1 MIIFQPERILL
12 KKQIKKHSHHITG
25 DVLDVG
31 CGSFDRYSELFSFKK
46 YLKMDIDENNN
57 PDIIGSAANIPLPDN
72 SVDSIVCTQVLGDIW
87 DLKKVF
93 SEFFRVLKPGGKVLA
108 TESLMAAMHDEPH
121 DFWRFTNY
129 SLERFFQEAGFRVLE
144 SERRGGF
151 FSSNAQ
157 NIIRYLIDRLDL
169 YDSFL
174 GKILRYPL
182 NFFGRMMM
190 FLDNLDK
197 SKAGGRQTMGWCII
211 AVK

>member
-1 MIIFQPERILL
+1 M
-12 KKQIKKHSHHITG
+12 
-25 DVLDVG
+25 
-31 CGSFDRYSELFSFKK
+31 
-46 YLKMDIDENNN
+46 
-57 PDIIGSAANIPLPDN
+57 
-72 SVDSIVCTQVLGDIW
+72 
-87 DLKKVF
+87 
-93 SEFFRVLKPGGKVLA
+93 
-108 TESLMAAMHDEPH
+108 
-121 DFWRFTNY
+121 
-129 SLERFFQEAGFRVLE
+129 LE

-157 NIIRYLIDRLDL
+157 NIIRYLIDRLGL